1 MSEFDAS
8 RRDVLKSASV
18 AALSLAGLSA
28 SSVPA
33 AAHEKI
39 DQPATDLL
47 GPIQVPA
54 NSDRGFNYP
63 YYLYL
68 PETAQDE
75 PVPMLV
81 EPNNSGFPSDNLEE
95 HRSVVKNQL
104 ADGMGPPLYSRA
116 LVAPLLLPVF
126 PRPAGEIAP
135 SGTYTHALDE
145 DSVTIEGT
153 EVDRVDLQLI
163 SMIEHAQELLADL
176 SYPVADDV
184 MMNGFSA
191 TGNFVNRF
199 AALHPEMV
207 RSLSA
212 GGINGTPILPL
223 EQADGERLDYPIG
236 VEDFEEITG
245 EPFDTANWREV
256 AQFLYMGEEDENDT
270 IPYDDAWSDRHQEV
284 AVEVYGEDM
293 QADRMPYAEQVYED
307 AGADTTYKIYDGVG
321 HSALPL
327 QIQEDIAN
335 FHRRAAEL
343 KQVAFE
349 TAPEVGDTTVQFETF
364 VFDNRDLQVRVRSAE
379 RGDITEQ
386 SAEVRSNERATPTV
400 SLASGI
406 EENEEITGIVLP
418 TGTSD
423 SSDAV
428 ASVGRLVRPLPLLDI
443 VDIAAGSPP
452 SITLEYGVSERYST
466 ESALHLYVSDSS
478 GGRQLVTTFPPGAS
492 GEETFELSADELDV
506 DLEMGTTVSA
516 AIVDIDDGS
525 SLASASGEIGSDGGT
540 EQPDVAS
547 VEFASQPTDE
557 LQRLE
562 VTHSLAA
569 DYESTGTTT
578 LQAQIGDDTEILLGT
593 PTTGEEI
600 TEEVSVEKIPIDAGS
615 DITVNVV
622 DGESLASDGTVVLR
636 DTNGDVS
643 VSYTNVPTEDDQ
655 SATVEYSVGESYD
668 PTDALTLRVYEGTLQ
683 GDDPGEP
690 VALLSPGDSGTE
702 TFTIGEDT
710 DAAID
715 DPVVAIVDDVPL
727 ARAVVADVVDQQD
740 RQEADEQAEEDEQT
754 GDESDATE
762 NKEDGDSEEQ
772 ATQDDADSTS
782 SDDTGPGFGIGGA
795 LAGIGGVGYL
805 LRSRVA
811 DDQTDAE

>member
-8 RRDVLKSASV
+8 RRDVLKGASA

-81 EPNNSGFPSDNLEE
+81 EPNNSGFTSDDLEE

-135 SGTYTHALDE
+135 RGTYTHALDE

-153 EVDRVDLQLI
+153 EVDRVDLQLL
-163 SMIEHAQELLADL
+163 SMIEHAQELLAEL

-245 EPFDTANWREV
+245 EPFDTARWREV

-307 AGADTTYKIYDGVG
+307 AGADATFKIYDGVG

-327 QIQEDIAN
+327 QIQRDIAA
-335 FHRRAAEL
+335 FHRTAAEL

-349 TAPEVGDTTVQFETF
+349 TAPEVGDRTVQFETF

-386 SAEVRSNERATPTV
+386 SAEVPSNERATPTV

-406 EENEEITGIVLP
+406 EENEDITGIVLP

-423 SSDAV
+423 PSDAV
-428 ASVGRLVRPLPLLDI
+428 ASVGQLVRPLPVLDI

-466 ESALHLYVSDSS
+466 ESALHLYVSASG

-492 GEETFELSADELDV
+492 GKKTFELSADELDV

-516 AIVDIDDGS
+516 AIVDIDDDS
-525 SLASASGEIGSDGGT
+525 SLASASSEIGSDDGT
-540 EQPDVAS
+540 GQSDVAS
-547 VEFASQPTDE
+547 VEFARQPTDDVE
-557 LQRLE
+557 RLE

-569 DYESTGTTT
+569 DYEATGATT

-593 PTTGEEI
+593 PTAGEEI
-600 TEEVSVEKIPIDAGS
+600 TEAVSVEKIPMVAGS
-615 DITVNVV
+615 DITVGVV

-643 VSYTNVPTEDDQ
+643 VSYTNVPTEDDP
-655 SATVEYSVGESYD
+655 SATVEYSVSESYE

-690 VALLSPGDSGTE
+690 VALLSSGDAGTE
-702 TFTIGEDT
+702 TFTIGADT

-727 ARAVVADVVDQQD
+727 ARAVVAGVTQQETD
-740 RQEADEQAEEDEQT
+740 GQTDEEQQTDE
-754 GDESDATE
+754 ESDAS
-762 NKEDGDSEEQ
+762 EDGEDTEES
-772 ATQDDADSTS
+772 TQDEGESTS
-782 SDDTGPGFGIGGA
+782 SDANGPGFGFGGA
-795 LAGIGGVGYL
+795 LAGIGGAGYL
-805 LRSRVA
+805 LRSRLT
-811 DDQTDAE
+811 DDRTDAE